1 MNFKDFIKT
10 VDDDSNKKG
19 DQFEKFDNKFNITWW
34 VGTQRDQ
41 IRLKKLNYYLVYMK
55 EFLLLMIRI
64 RNFLSEKFQELKSN
78 DELKLAALSGFTS
91 GVLLVTLIYNI
102 Y

>member
-1 MNFKDFIKT
+1 M
-10 VDDDSNKKG
+10 KKIL
-19 DQFEKFDNKFNITWW
+19 QH
-34 VGTQRDQ
+34 
-41 IRLKKLNYYLVYMK
+41 
-55 EFLLLMIRI
+55 
-64 RNFLSEKFQELKSN
+64 LSEKIQELKSN